1 MNLLLDTHILLW
13 WLAASSELPES
24 AEKLLR
30 DNKNPV
36 FVSSATMWEIAI
48 KRSLGKLDIP
58 NTYRD
63 DIADQGFRELSIT
76 WDHARKTEL
85 LPSINRDP
93 FDRMLV
99 AQALSE
105 DLTLVT
111 ADDNIRKYDVA
122 LFPEQRS

>member
-63 DIADQGFRELSIT
+63 DIADQGFRELPIT

-111 ADDNIRKYDVA
+111 TDDNIRKYDVA

>member
-30 DNKNPV
+30 DNKNLV

-48 KRSLGKLDIP
+48 KRNLGKLDIP
-58 NTYRD
+58 STYRD
-63 DIADQGFRELSIT
+63 DIADQGFRELPIT

-85 LPSINRDP
+85 LPSIHRDP

-111 ADDNIRKYDVA
+111 TDDNIRQYDIA
-122 LFPEQRS
+122 LFPEQKS

>member
-1 MNLLLDTHILLW
+1 
-13 WLAASSELPES
+13 
-24 AEKLLR
+24 
-30 DNKNPV
+30 
-36 FVSSATMWEIAI
+36 MWEIAI

-58 NTYRD
+58 NTYCD

-99 AQALSE
+99 VQALSE

-111 ADDNIRKYDVA
+111 TDDNIRKYDVA

>member
-111 ADDNIRKYDVA
+111 TDDNIRKYDVA

>member
-1 MNLLLDTHILLW
+1 
-13 WLAASSELPES
+13 
-24 AEKLLR
+24 
-30 DNKNPV
+30 
-36 FVSSATMWEIAI
+36 MWEIAI

-63 DIADQGFRELSIT
+63 DIADQGFRELPIT

-85 LPSINRDP
+85 LPSIHRDP

-111 ADDNIRKYDVA
+111 TDDNIRKYDVA

>member
-85 LPSINRDP
+85 LPSIHRDP

-111 ADDNIRKYDVA
+111 TDRNIRKYDVA

>member
-48 KRSLGKLDIP
+48 KKSLGKLDIP
-58 NTYRD
+58 NMYRD

-111 ADDNIRKYDVA
+111 TDDNIRKYDVA

>member
-1 MNLLLDTHILLW
+1 MNLLLDAHILLW
-13 WLAASSELPES
+13 WLAASPELPES

-63 DIADQGFRELSIT
+63 DIADQGFRELPIT

-85 LPSINRDP
+85 LPSIHRDP

-111 ADDNIRKYDVA
+111 TDHNIRKYDVA

>member
-76 WDHARKTEL
+76 WDHALKTEL

-111 ADDNIRKYDVA
+111 TDDNIRKYDVA